1 MKRAV
6 YPLYAPADESRVK
19 PILDALK
26 AKGVT
31 VRKDDPRKGDAL
43 VLFRSEAVKADSP
56 AVDEFFRLYAGREL
70 VIPVNLDG
78 STPPEEL
85 QNALMARHTL
95 DGRKYSAEELSD
107 LVAKAVKGDKKS
119 LLPLILTLIGSAAFL
134 AVGTILLF
142 QQRTAPPPPAPP
154 ATEVPATST
163 PAPTE
168 PPRVDGIDVDLSQVA
183 EVVFLG
189 DEFHFYTF
197 DEKNTKGKYVNPRRD
212 EDFAYGGWMDDGVH
226 FYSKEDGHE
235 YPHVTLDDL
244 SWLAL
249 LPNLRFLSLCNVTA
263 TLPDLSGLTDLRDVM
278 VGYSDLSDLEGLRGS
293 TIQNIEY
300 HGAGVSDFSPLTD
313 CQNLRSAHLDLVG
326 SPRADLSGFHPPKLT
341 SLGLG
346 SGFGVEGVDFSF
358 LLQCPNLQELLID
371 GYPQLT
377 DLSCLAN
384 AGKLKKLEL
393 RWTDS
398 LRTLTGLEGAPL
410 LEELRIDDLEGL
422 RTLEGLEDHR
432 YLKIVNINDAPL
444 LRDISP
450 LEGCSS
456 LVEFRL
462 SGNGPL
468 EYLTDVSVLG
478 RLPRLQNIALFGA
491 NHIGSL
497 DFLKELQIKNNVVL
511 EFCIAGP
518 CDYSGIAAIDT
529 FRYVHANTCGNYA
542 AAAPYLEGKT
552 IRQLMIYNGG
562 LVDLSTLPNV
572 TGELDLCDCLNRDL
586 TGIRELKFSGKLWIQ
601 DCPYFTSFDGIEN
614 LTGIGKG
621 DSILTVEGCP
631 RLTDWSGIEGKRFD
645 RLELKGVF
653 TLPDL
658 SKITF
663 TSLALE
669 YLEED
674 VLPDLTC
681 LNGINEN
688 RRYNFRFVGMDQ
700 ITDLSPLFRLKGYT
714 LEVPPQVGEQAKGLV
729 EDKRFTKCEIVYPDG
744 GWDPSDVQVQ
754 LLSLDELETLPPSL
768 LKHVKK
774 LTIIGD
780 ELVNDDTTNFWSDW
794 GQQNVPAFVEDRA
807 TGEQKRIDRP
817 GTRITDFSK
826 LSVLTGL
833 EELVLW
839 WQPLTSLEG
848 VQALENLQ
856 RLKVMFSPNLTDVS
870 AAFTLQ
876 GLKEINFERCP
887 VASLQGVQNL
897 YDLEMLEVCN
907 TKITSLEGIEGLK
920 HLRQVRVA
928 GTNIRDFSPLGQV
941 DFTYA
946 MTQDWEP
953 GVSLALNVM
962 NSNSLPADAYAF
974 LAGIPGFSQ
983 LELHN
988 VPAKLWLDH
997 LAGKPVKRLNA
1008 DDCGFTN
1015 EQFKAFVE
1023 AHPEL
1028 EEVQI
1033 SWNPQLTDVS
1043 CLLNLENLR
1052 KVQLSPNMA
1061 QAKAS
1066 LGAGY
1071 GFELQVD

>member
-43 VLFRSEAVKADSP
+43 VLFLSEAVKADSP
-56 AVDEFFRLYAGREL
+56 VVDQFFRLNAGREL

-78 STPPEEL
+78 CTPPEEL
-85 QNALMARHTL
+85 QRALMARHAIFAQRYAPAEL
-95 DGRKYSAEELSD
+95 AELIRKALPE
-107 LVAKAVKGDKKS
+107 KRP
-119 LLPLILTLIGSAAFL
+119 LPLILALLGAAAFL
-134 AVGTILLF
+134 AVGAILLF
-142 QQRTAPPPPAPP
+142 RQRQTPPPPAPP
-154 ATEVPATST
+154 ATEIPATAT

-168 PPRVDGIDVDLSQVA
+168 PPRVDGIDVDLEQVA
-183 EVVFLG
+183 EVVFMG

-197 DEKNTKGKYVNPRRD
+197 DKQNTKGNYVNPRRN

-235 YPHVTLDDL
+235 YPHATLDDI

-249 LPNLRFLSLCNVTA
+249 LPNLRFLSLYNVTA

-326 SPRADLSGFHPPKLT
+326 SPRADLSGFHPPKLV

-358 LLQCPNLQELLID
+358 LLQCPNLQELHID

-393 RWTDS
+393 HWTDS
-398 LRTLTGLEGAPL
+398 LRTLAGLEGAPQ

-422 RTLEGLEDHR
+422 RTLEGLKDHR
-432 YLKIVNINDAPL
+432 YLKIVNINNALL

-456 LVEFRL
+456 LGEFRL

-497 DFLKELQIKNNVVL
+497 GFLKELQIKNNVVL

-614 LTGIGKG
+614 LTGFGKA

-631 RLTDWSGIEGKRFD
+631 RLTDWSGVEGKRFD

-780 ELVNDDTTNFWSDW
+780 ELVNDDTTNFWADW

-807 TGEQKRIDRP
+807 TGEQKKIDRP

-833 EELVLW
+833 EDLNLW

-848 VQALENLQ
+848 IQTLENLKW
-856 RLKVMFSPNLTDVS
+856 LKVEFSPNLTDVS

-907 TKITSLEGIEGLK
+907 TKVTSLEGIEGLK

-962 NSNSLPADAYAF
+962 NRNSLPADAYAF
-974 LAGIPGFSQ
+974 LEGIPGFSQ
-983 LELHN
+983 LEFPS
-988 VPAKLWLDH
+988 VSAKLWLDH

-1015 EQFKAFVE
+1015 EQFRAFVE

-1033 SWNPQLTDVS
+1033 SWNQQLTDVS
-1043 CLLNLENLR
+1043 CLLALENLR
-1052 KVQLSPNMA
+1052 KVQLSSNMT

-1071 GFELQVD
+1071 GFELKLD

>member
-6 YPLYAPADESRVK
+6 YPLYTPADESRVK

-43 VLFRSEAVKADSP
+43 VLFLSEAVKADSP
-56 AVDEFFRLYAGREL
+56 VVDQFFRLNAGREL

-78 STPPEEL
+78 STSPEEL
-85 QNALMARHTL
+85 QNALMARHAIFAQRYAPAEL
-95 DGRKYSAEELSD
+95 AELIRKALPE
-107 LVAKAVKGDKKS
+107 KR
-119 LLPLILTLIGSAAFL
+119 LLPLILSLAAVAL
-134 AVGTILLF
+134 LLVGGILLF
-142 QQRTAPPPPAPP
+142 RQRQTPPPPAPP
-154 ATEVPATST
+154 ATEAPASSA

-168 PPRVDGIDVDLSQVA
+168 PPRVDGIDVDLEQVA
-183 EVVFLG
+183 EVVFMG

-197 DEKNTKGKYVNPRRD
+197 DKQNTKGNYVNPRRND
-212 EDFAYGGWMDDGVH
+212 DFAYGGWMDDGVH

-235 YPHVTLDDL
+235 YPHATLDDL
-244 SWLAL
+244 SWLSL
-249 LPNLRFLSLCNVTA
+249 LPNLRFLSLYNVTA
-263 TLPDLSGLTDLRDVM
+263 ALPDLSGLTDLRDVM

-358 LLQCPNLQELLID
+358 LLQCPNLQELHID

-393 RWTDS
+393 HWTDS
-398 LRTLTGLEGAPL
+398 LRSLAGLEGAPQ

-422 RTLEGLEDHR
+422 RTLEGLKDHR
-432 YLKIVNINDAPL
+432 YLKIVNINNALL

-456 LVEFRL
+456 LGEFRL

-542 AAAPYLEGKT
+542 AVAPYLEGKT

-586 TGIRELKFSGKLWIQ
+586 TGIRELNFSGKLWIQ
-601 DCPYFTSFDGIEN
+601 DCPYFTSFNGIEN
-614 LTGIGKG
+614 LTGIGKTG
-621 DSILTVEGCP
+621 SILTVENCP
-631 RLTDWSGIEGKRFD
+631 RLSDWSGIEGKTFH
-645 RLELKGVF
+645 RLEIERVL
-653 TLPDL
+653 TLPDFSAVAFQELTLEKL
-658 SKITF
+658 S
-663 TSLALE
+663 
-669 YLEED
+669 ED
-674 VLPDLTC
+674 VLPDLSC
-681 LNGINEN
+681 LDGISDD
-688 RRYNFRFVGMDQ
+688 RSYSFRLEDLPQ
-700 ITDLSPLFRLKGYT
+700 IASLAPLFRLHGNK

-729 EDKRFTKCEIVYPDG
+729 EDKRFKKCEIVYPDG

-833 EELVLW
+833 EDLNLW

-848 VQALENLQ
+848 IQTLENLKW
-856 RLKVMFSPNLTDVS
+856 LKVEFSPNLTDVS

-887 VASLQGVQNL
+887 VTSLQGVQNL

-920 HLRQVRVA
+920 HLCQVRVA
-928 GTNIRDFSPLGQV
+928 GTNIRDFSPLAQV
-941 DFTYA
+941 DFSYA
-946 MTQDWEP
+946 MTRDWQP

-962 NSNSLPADAYAF
+962 NSNSLPADALAF
-974 LAGIPGFSQ
+974 LENVPGFGC
-983 LELHN
+983 LELHD
-988 VPAKLWLDH
+988 VPARLWVEK
-997 LAGKPVKRLNA
+997 LAGKPVLELRA
-1008 DDCGFTN
+1008 DNCGITD
-1015 EQFKAFVE
+1015 EQFQSFIE

-1028 EEVQI
+1028 ETLSVA
-1033 SWNPQLTDVS
+1033 WNRQLTDVS
-1043 CLLNLENLR
+1043 CLLGLENLR
-1052 KVQLSPNMA
+1052 HVALSSDMP
-1061 QAKAS
+1061 QAISS
-1066 LGAGY
+1066 LGEGY
-1071 GFELQVD
+1071 GFRLEIQ

>member
-1 MKRAV
+1 MKRAI
-6 YPLYAPADESRVK
+6 YPLYTSADESRVK
-19 PILDALK
+19 PILQALK
-26 AKGVT
+26 ERNVPVHTAA
-31 VRKDDPRKGDAL
+31 PRKGDAL
-43 VLFRSEAVKADSP
+43 VLFLSENLGLDSP
-56 AVDEFFRLYAGREL
+56 AVDRFFRLNAGRAL

-78 STPPEEL
+78 CTPPEEL
-85 QNALMARHTL
+85 QNALMARHGL
-95 DGRKYSAEELSD
+95 DGTRYGTEELAD
-107 LVAKAVKGDKKS
+107 RIAKATKGDKKS
-119 LLPLILTLIGSAAFL
+119 RLPLILALLGAA
-134 AVGTILLF
+134 AVLVVGAIILF
-142 QQRTAPPPPAPP
+142 KQRPAPPPPPP
-154 ATEVPATST
+154 PTTEVPAT

-168 PPRVDGIDVDLSQVA
+168 PPRVDGIDVDLAQVA
-183 EVVFLG
+183 EVVFMG

-197 DEKNTKGKYVNPRRD
+197 DEKHTKGNYINPRRS
-212 EDFAYGGWMDDGVH
+212 EDFAYGGWMDDGIH
-226 FYSKEDGHE
+226 FYSKADGHE

-249 LPNLRFLSLCNVTA
+249 LPNLRFLSLYNVTA
-263 TLPDLSGLTDLRDVM
+263 ALPDLSGLTDLRDVM

-300 HGAGVSDFSPLTD
+300 HGAGISDFSPLTD

-326 SPRADLSGFHPPKLT
+326 SPRADLSSFHPPKLT

-384 AGKLKKLEL
+384 ADKLKKLEL
-393 RWTDS
+393 HWADS
-398 LRTLTGLEGAPL
+398 LRTLAGLEGAPL

-422 RTLEGLEDHR
+422 RTLEGLKDHR
-432 YLKIVNINDAPL
+432 YLKIVNINNAL
-444 LRDISP
+444 LLGDISA

-456 LVEFRL
+456 LGEFRL

-478 RLPRLQNIALFGA
+478 RLPRLQSIALFGA

-497 DFLKELQIKNNVVL
+497 DFLKELQIKKNVVL

-542 AAAPYLEGKT
+542 AVAPYLQGKT
-552 IRQLMIYNGG
+552 VKQLMIYNGD

-572 TGELDLCDCLNRDL
+572 TGELDLCRCLNRDL
-586 TGIRELKFSGKLWIQ
+586 TGIREMKFSGKLQIQ

-768 LKHVKK
+768 LKHVKR
-774 LTIIGD
+774 LTIVGD
-780 ELVNDDTTNFWSDW
+780 ELVNDETTDYWADW

-807 TGEQKRIDRP
+807 TGEQKKIDRP
-817 GTRITDFSK
+817 GTRITDLSK

-839 WQPLTSLEG
+839 WQPLTDLEG

-856 RLKVMFSPNLTDVS
+856 RLRVMFSPKLTDVS

-876 GLKEINFERCP
+876 GLREINFERCP
-887 VASLQGVQNL
+887 VASIQGVQNL
-897 YDLEMLEVCN
+897 YGLEELQICN
-907 TKITSLEGIEGLK
+907 TKVTSLEGIEGLK

-941 DFTYA
+941 DFTWA
-946 MTQDWEP
+946 AENRG

-962 NSNSLPADAYAF
+962 NSSSLPQDAFAF
-974 LAGIPGFSQ
+974 LEGIPGFDQ
-983 LELHN
+983 LEFHN
-988 VPAKLWLDH
+988 VPAALWADH
-997 LAGKPVKRLNA
+997 LAGKSVKRLDAN
-1008 DDCGFTN
+1008 DCGFTN
-1015 EQFKAFVE
+1015 EQFKAFVA

-1033 SWNPQLTDVS
+1033 SWNPQLTDLS
-1043 CLLNLENLR
+1043 CLLQLENLR
-1052 KVQLSPNMA
+1052 KVQLSSNMA

-1066 LGAGY
+1066 LGEGY
-1071 GFELQVD
+1071 GFELQVE

>member
-1 MKRAV
+1 M
-6 YPLYAPADESRVK
+6 
-19 PILDALK
+19 
-26 AKGVT
+26 
-31 VRKDDPRKGDAL
+31 
-43 VLFRSEAVKADSP
+43 
-56 AVDEFFRLYAGREL
+56 
-70 VIPVNLDG
+70 
-78 STPPEEL
+78 
-85 QNALMARHTL
+85 
-95 DGRKYSAEELSD
+95 
-107 LVAKAVKGDKKS
+107 
-119 LLPLILTLIGSAAFL
+119 
-134 AVGTILLF
+134 
-142 QQRTAPPPPAPP
+142 
-154 ATEVPATST
+154 
-163 PAPTE
+163 
-168 PPRVDGIDVDLSQVA
+168 
-183 EVVFLG
+183 
-189 DEFHFYTF
+189 
-197 DEKNTKGKYVNPRRD
+197 
-212 EDFAYGGWMDDGVH
+212 
-226 FYSKEDGHE
+226 
-235 YPHVTLDDL
+235 
-244 SWLAL
+244 
-249 LPNLRFLSLCNVTA
+249 
-263 TLPDLSGLTDLRDVM
+263 
-278 VGYSDLSDLEGLRGS
+278 
-293 TIQNIEY
+293 
-300 HGAGVSDFSPLTD
+300 
-313 CQNLRSAHLDLVG
+313 
-326 SPRADLSGFHPPKLT
+326 
-341 SLGLG
+341 
-346 SGFGVEGVDFSF
+346 
-358 LLQCPNLQELLID
+358 
-371 GYPQLT
+371 
-377 DLSCLAN
+377 
-384 AGKLKKLEL
+384 
-393 RWTDS
+393 
-398 LRTLTGLEGAPL
+398 
-410 LEELRIDDLEGL
+410 
-422 RTLEGLEDHR
+422 
-432 YLKIVNINDAPL
+432 
-444 LRDISP
+444 
-450 LEGCSS
+450 
-456 LVEFRL
+456 
-462 SGNGPL
+462 
-468 EYLTDVSVLG
+468 
-478 RLPRLQNIALFGA
+478 
-491 NHIGSL
+491 
-497 DFLKELQIKNNVVL
+497 
-511 EFCIAGP
+511 
-518 CDYSGIAAIDT
+518 
-529 FRYVHANTCGNYA
+529 
-542 AAAPYLEGKT
+542 
-552 IRQLMIYNGG
+552 
-562 LVDLSTLPNV
+562 
-572 TGELDLCDCLNRDL
+572 
-586 TGIRELKFSGKLWIQ
+586 
-601 DCPYFTSFDGIEN
+601 
-614 LTGIGKG
+614 
-621 DSILTVEGCP
+621 
-631 RLTDWSGIEGKRFD
+631 
-645 RLELKGVF
+645 
-653 TLPDL
+653 
-658 SKITF
+658 
-663 TSLALE
+663 
-669 YLEED
+669 
-674 VLPDLTC
+674 
-681 LNGINEN
+681 
-688 RRYNFRFVGMDQ
+688 
-700 ITDLSPLFRLKGYT
+700 
-714 LEVPPQVGEQAKGLV
+714 GEQAKGLV

-833 EELVLW
+833 EDLNLW

-848 VQALENLQ
+848 IQTLENLKW
-856 RLKVMFSPNLTDVS
+856 LKVMFSPNLTDVS

-887 VASLQGVQNL
+887 VTSLQGVQNL

-1052 KVQLSPNMA
+1052 KVQLSSNMT

>member
-19 PILDALK
+19 PILDALE

-31 VRKDDPRKGDAL
+31 VRTADPRKGDAL
-43 VLFRSEAVKADSP
+43 VLFLSEAVKADSP
-56 AVDEFFRLYAGREL
+56 AVDEFFRLNAGREL

-85 QNALMARHTL
+85 QNALMARHAIFAQRYAPAEL
-95 DGRKYSAEELSD
+95 AELIRKALPE
-107 LVAKAVKGDKKS
+107 KRP
-119 LLPLILTLIGSAAFL
+119 LPLILALLGAAAFL
-134 AVGTILLF
+134 AVGAILLF
-142 QQRTAPPPPAPP
+142 RQRQTPPPPAPP
-154 ATEVPATST
+154 ATEVPAT
-163 PAPTE
+163 PAPTATAAPE
-168 PPRVDGIDVDLSQVA
+168 VAMPDFGVDVSKIA
-183 EVVFLG
+183 EVVYVG
-189 DEFHFYTF
+189 NAFHFYKMNEGYHLGT
-197 DEKNTKGKYVNPRRD
+197 DGGERSYNEVAYDVWDNGGPR
-212 EDFAYGGWMDDGVH
+212 
-226 FYSKEDGHE
+226 FYSTENGQLIPMGEMGDVE
-235 YPHVTLDDL
+235 YLRY
-244 SWLAL
+244 
-249 LPNLRFLSLCNVTA
+249 LPNLMFLTLVNVEGE
-263 TLPDLSGLTDLRDVM
+263 LPDLSGLKHLRRVTIVNCRIPDIR
-278 VGYSDLSDLEGLRGS
+278 GLGGS
-293 TIQNIEY
+293 QINWFEY
-300 HGAGVSDFSPLTD
+300 HGDTVTDFSPLND
-313 CQNLRSAHLDLVG
+313 CSKLTEVSIAPWNDPAGAMLADFHPAPLQRLNISGKVT
-326 SPRADLSGFHPPKLT
+326 DLSGLSQCTRLKWLDLRDAYLEDL
-341 SLGLG
+341 SYLAGL
-346 SGFGVEGVDFSF
+346 S
-358 LLQCPNLQELLID
+358 LQELWFD
-371 GYPQLT
+371 VMPRLT
-377 DLSCLAN
+377 NLA
-384 AGKLKKLEL
+384 GLQGMETLRRLEIHGCSRL
-393 RWTDS
+393 
-398 LRTLTGLEGAPL
+398 A
-410 LEELRIDDLEGL
+410 
-422 RTLEGLEDHR
+422 
-432 YLKIVNINDAPL
+432 
-444 LRDISP
+444 DISA
-450 LEGCSS
+450 LAGCNS
-456 LVEFRL
+456 LSNIHIDTDGDGRWMDNL
-462 SGNGPL
+462 R
-468 EYLTDVSVLG
+468 DVSVLG
-478 RLPRLQNIALFGA
+478 TLPKLQD
-491 NHIGSL
+491 IGL
-497 DFLKELQIKNNVVL
+497 YGVRTYDLNFLKEMKLKGGVNLGFSIGQGADL
-511 EFCIAGP
+511 
-518 CDYSGIAAIDT
+518 SGLAAINS
-529 FRYVHANTCGNYA
+529 YNYLHVNTQGNYA
-542 AAAPYLEGKT
+542 AAAPYLQGKT
-552 IRQLMIYNGG
+552 VQQLMIYNGG

-586 TGIRELKFSGKLWIQ
+586 TDIRELKFSGKLWIQ

-614 LTGIGKG
+614 LTGIGTTG
-621 DSILTVEGCP
+621 SILTVEGCP
-631 RLTDWSGIEGKRFD
+631 RLTDWSGVEGKRFD

-729 EDKRFTKCEIVYPDG
+729 EDKRFKKYEIVYPDG

-754 LLSLDELETLPPSL
+754 LLSLEELETLPPSL
-768 LKHVKK
+768 LKHVKR

-780 ELVNDDTTNFWSDW
+780 ELVNDDTTNFWADW

-807 TGEQKRIDRP
+807 TGEQKKIDRP
-817 GTRITDFSK
+817 GTRITDLSK

-856 RLKVMFSPNLTDVS
+856 RLRVMFSPNLTDVS
-870 AAFTLQ
+870 AAFALQ

-962 NSNSLPADAYAF
+962 NSNSLPQDAYAF
-974 LAGIPGFSQ
+974 LEGIPGFSQ
-983 LELHN
+983 LEFPS
-988 VPAKLWLDH
+988 VSAKLWLDH

-1015 EQFKAFVE
+1015 EQFRAFVE

-1033 SWNPQLTDVS
+1033 SWNQQLTDVS
-1043 CLLNLENLR
+1043 CLLALENLR
-1052 KVQLSPNMA
+1052 KVQLSSNMT

-1071 GFELQVD
+1071 GFELKLD

>member
-19 PILDALK
+19 PILDALE

-31 VRKDDPRKGDAL
+31 VRTADPRKGDAL
-43 VLFRSEAVKADSP
+43 VLFLSEAVKADSP
-56 AVDEFFRLYAGREL
+56 AVDEFFRLNAGREL

-85 QNALMARHTL
+85 QNALMARHAIFAQRYAPAEL
-95 DGRKYSAEELSD
+95 AELIRKALPE
-107 LVAKAVKGDKKS
+107 KRP
-119 LLPLILTLIGSAAFL
+119 LPLILALLGAAAFL
-134 AVGTILLF
+134 AVGAILLF
-142 QQRTAPPPPAPP
+142 RQRQTPPPPAPP
-154 ATEVPATST
+154 ATEIPATAT

-168 PPRVDGIDVDLSQVA
+168 PPRVDGIDVDLEQVA
-183 EVVFLG
+183 EVVFMG

-197 DEKNTKGKYVNPRRD
+197 DKQNTKGNYVNPRRND
-212 EDFAYGGWMDDGVH
+212 DFAYGGWMDDGVH

-235 YPHVTLDDL
+235 YSHATLDDL

-263 TLPDLSGLTDLRDVM
+263 ALPDLSGLTDLRDVM
-278 VGYSDLSDLEGLRGS
+278 VSYSDLPDLEGLRGS
-293 TIQNIEY
+293 TIQHLEY

-326 SPRADLSGFHPPKLT
+326 SLRADLSGFHPPKLT

-358 LLQCPNLQELLID
+358 LLQCPNLQELHID

-393 RWTDS
+393 HWTDS
-398 LRTLTGLEGAPL
+398 LRTLAGLEGAPL

-422 RTLEGLEDHR
+422 RTLEGLKDHR
-432 YLKIVNINDAPL
+432 YLKIVNINNALL

-456 LVEFRL
+456 LGEFRL

-601 DCPYFTSFDGIEN
+601 DCPYFASFDGIEN
-614 LTGIGKG
+614 LTGIGTTG
-621 DSILTVEGCP
+621 SILTVEGCP

-688 RRYNFRFVGMDQ
+688 RRYNFRFAGMDQ

-780 ELVNDDTTNFWSDW
+780 ELVNDETTNFWADW

-807 TGEQKRIDRP
+807 TGEQKKIDRP

-833 EELVLW
+833 EDLNLW

-848 VQALENLQ
+848 IQTLENLKW
-856 RLKVMFSPNLTDVS
+856 LKVEFSPNLTDVS
-870 AAFTLQ
+870 AAFALQ

-907 TKITSLEGIEGLK
+907 TKVTSLEGIEGLK

-988 VPAKLWLDH
+988 VPAKLWADH
-997 LAGKPVKRLNA
+997 LAGKSVKRLNA

-1015 EQFKAFVE
+1015 EQFRAFVE

-1028 EEVQI
+1028 EELSI
-1033 SWNPQLTDVS
+1033 SWTPQLTDIS

-1052 KVQLSPNMA
+1052 KVRLSSNMA
-1061 QAKAS
+1061 QAIAS
-1066 LGAGY
+1066 LGEGH
-1071 GFELQVD
+1071 GFELQVE

>member
-19 PILDALK
+19 PILDALE

-43 VLFRSEAVKADSP
+43 VLFLSEAVKADSP
-56 AVDEFFRLYAGREL
+56 VVDQFFR
-70 VIPVNLDG
+70 
-78 STPPEEL
+78 L
-85 QNALMARHTL
+85 QNALMARHAIFAQRYAPAEL
-95 DGRKYSAEELSD
+95 AELIRKALPE
-107 LVAKAVKGDKKS
+107 KRP
-119 LLPLILTLIGSAAFL
+119 LPLILALLGAAAFL
-134 AVGTILLF
+134 AVGAILLF
-142 QQRTAPPPPAPP
+142 RQRQTPPPPAPP
-154 ATEVPATST
+154 ATEIPATAT

-168 PPRVDGIDVDLSQVA
+168 PPRVDGIDVDLEQVA
-183 EVVFLG
+183 EVVFMG

-197 DEKNTKGKYVNPRRD
+197 DKQNTKGNYVNPRRN

-235 YPHVTLDDL
+235 YPHATLDDI

-249 LPNLRFLSLCNVTA
+249 LPNLRFLSLYNVTA
-263 TLPDLSGLTDLRDVM
+263 ALPDLSGLTDLRDVM
-278 VGYSDLSDLEGLRGS
+278 VGYSDLPDLEGLRGS
-293 TIQNIEY
+293 TIQHLEY

-326 SPRADLSGFHPPKLT
+326 SPRVDLSGFHPPKLT

-358 LLQCPNLQELLID
+358 LLQCPNLQELHID

-393 RWTDS
+393 HWTDS
-398 LRTLTGLEGAPL
+398 LRTLAGLEGAPL

-422 RTLEGLEDHR
+422 RTLEGLKDHR
-432 YLKIVNINDAPL
+432 YLKIVNINNALL

-456 LVEFRL
+456 LGEFRL

-614 LTGIGKG
+614 LTGFGKA

-631 RLTDWSGIEGKRFD
+631 RLTDWSGVEGKRFD

-780 ELVNDDTTNFWSDW
+780 RRGSGHGRAE
-794 GQQNVPAFVEDRA
+794 ADRQA
-807 TGEQKRIDRP
+807 RDPDHGLLQAQRADGPGGAGAVVAAPDQPRRRP
-817 GTRITDFSK
+817 GSREPAAAQGDVQPEPDGRFRRLRPPGAQGDQLRTLPR
-826 LSVLTGL
+826 GL
-833 EELVLW
+833 PPGGAE
-839 WQPLTSLEG
+839 PLRPGDAGG
-848 VQALENLQ
+848 VQH
-856 RLKVMFSPNLTDVS
+856 
-870 AAFTLQ
+870 
-876 GLKEINFERCP
+876 
-887 VASLQGVQNL
+887 
-897 YDLEMLEVCN
+897 
-907 TKITSLEGIEGLK
+907 EG
-920 HLRQVRVA
+920 HLPRRH
-928 GTNIRDFSPLGQV
+928 R
-941 DFTYA
+941 
-946 MTQDWEP
+946 
-953 GVSLALNVM
+953 
-962 NSNSLPADAYAF
+962 
-974 LAGIPGFSQ
+974 
-983 LELHN
+983 
-988 VPAKLWLDH
+988 
-997 LAGKPVKRLNA
+997 R
-1008 DDCGFTN
+1008 
-1015 EQFKAFVE
+1015 
-1023 AHPEL
+1023 
-1028 EEVQI
+1028 
-1033 SWNPQLTDVS
+1033 
-1043 CLLNLENLR
+1043 
-1052 KVQLSPNMA
+1052 A
-1061 QAKAS
+1061 QAPAPGTGGGDQHPGLLAPGS
-1066 LGAGY
+1066 GGLHLCHDPGLGAGRVACPERDEQQQPAR
-1071 GFELQVD
+1071 GRLRLPGGHPRLLPAGVPQRVRQAVAGSPGGKAREAAQRRRLRLHQRAVPGLRGSPPGAGGGADLLEPAADRRELPAGAGEPAEGPAVLQHDPGQSLPGGGVRIRAEIGLRNARP